1 MLDDPVGSSDHQA
14 TKKETIEQSG
24 ATLWMEHEDIA
35 SRCTRA
41 ILRGSLVKAHAQQAL
56 LVHPTSQ
63 RTHHM
68 SQIVIDHRTG
78 SLGGTC
84 ILDPQLRDIRV
95 HKVMI
100 HWGFLLCLMSPRTSK
115 KASTRAFSS
124 EPSMACPRK
133 TRSRIVWANPPRA
146 LPPMAMIDCDGL
158 GSFFSIGTI
167 PKPCRSTCLNPQ
179 TRQIKERVVWRSTE
193 RFDAR
198 KPSTCPPNTLFTSPG
213 LQA

>member
-14 TKKETIEQSG
+14 TKRRPLSNP
-24 ATLWMEHEDIA
+24 APPFWMEHEDIA

-100 HWGFLLCLMSPRTSK
+100 HWGFPSLLDVTQDIK
-115 KASTRAFSS
+115 KASIRAFSS

-133 TRSRIVWANPPRA
+133 TRSRIVWANPP
-146 LPPMAMIDCDGL
+146 
-158 GSFFSIGTI
+158 
-167 PKPCRSTCLNPQ
+167 
-179 TRQIKERVVWRSTE
+179 EH
-193 RFDAR
+193 
-198 KPSTCPPNTLFTSPG
+198 SPHG
-213 LQA
+213 HDRL